1 MNTRM
6 ETVTEDVALAV
17 LRKLAVAAN
26 PPLQPEILKEAF
38 QARWPTPDSTTPMND
53 AMNAA
58 AQAVGNCIDQGPD
71 SCKTAVSQV
80 WQPAVEE
87 VVEEYFKSAKRS
99 FRKGDRLEGAEILTD
114 AVRATLGHI
123 AAARNWPHS
132 THDDLYSIAA
142 ALGSGTGWPDTMEEF
157 DEALKNLSEEGDNL
171 GAALGASMG
180 RPDMLKF
187 GFYAEAPEEVEE
199 DGILFATT
207 TIELA
212 NRLAGHAAP

>member
-58 AQAVGNCIDQGPD
+58 A
-71 SCKTAVSQV
+71 
-80 WQPAVEE
+80 
-87 VVEEYFKSAKRS
+87 
-99 FRKGDRLEGAEILTD
+99 
-114 AVRATLGHI
+114 
-123 AAARNWPHS
+123 
-132 THDDLYSIAA
+132 
-142 ALGSGTGWPDTMEEF
+142 LGSGTGWPDTMEEF

-171 GAALGASMG
+171 GAALGACMG

-212 NRLAGHAAP
+212 NRLAGQSVA